1 MLNKFPNETEL
12 SALKRIM
19 DGKTAKKRE
28 LKSGMI
34 KINARNLY
42 DIIVWGLRT
51 GVIQDKPIKGIKA
64 GMFGNEGF
72 YDGYP
77 IWYQML
83 NQIASG
89 NKPDLPNSQIE
100 YYKNWIDKKFN
111 LNGTD
116 AQRIRFAIASL
127 SPIEPPEIADNP
139 WRPWTGSRS
148 SLMRIPQTH
157 TGSMIDPE
165 GTITKKTTAQ
175 KALQLLGA
183 YNAKMKKKN
192 PWDVLEFAKQ
202 RRNAEIQKLH
212 PIANRH
218 PETPDQEK
226 QVKMASKQLAVVN
239 AAWERVRILFAR
251 KGYALMGDD
260 EFLRNQKSQIYIP
273 GRH

>member
-1 MLNKFPNETEL
+1 MLNTFPNETEL

-34 KINARNLY
+34 KINAHNLY

-51 GVIQDKPIKGIKA
+51 GIIHDKPIEGIHSQ
-64 GMFGNEGF
+64 MFGKEMPHEA
-72 YDGYP
+72 YP
-77 IWYQML
+77 IWYQIL
-83 NQIASG
+83 NQIAAG

-111 LNGTD
+111 LDGTD

-127 SPIEPPEIADNP
+127 SPIDPPKIADSP
-139 WRPWTGSRS
+139 WVPWTGSRS

-157 TGSMIDPE
+157 TGSMINPD
-165 GTITKKTTAQ
+165 GAITKKTTAQ

-183 YNAKMKKKN
+183 YDAKMKKKN
-192 PWDVLEFAKQ
+192 PWDVLEFAK
-202 RRNAEIQKLH
+202 RRRDAEIRKLH
-212 PIANRH
+212 PIANRY

-239 AAWERVRILFAR
+239 AAWGRVRILFAR
-251 KGYALMGDD
+251 KGYALPGD
-260 EFLRNQKSQIYIP
+260 EELLRTYGNRIYIP
-273 GRH
+273 GRK